1 MDSPSVQV
9 TGISNRPLLSLPSEL
24 VTKAFC
30 LLPSFSDVLALT
42 ATCSRL
48 RHIWTTNTTTIYRQV
63 APRSIPC
70 EPYARSLLA
79 DQGSPA
85 RDSSTMSAGDVNRM
99 LRNSRMI
106 EKEILQFE
114 EDIVRR
120 VRSTFYAPVSM
131 MIIDSNEIYSQR
143 HKSCRTRRMVWPRGA

>member
-1 MDSPSVQV
+1 MTDQARAIDSPSVQV
-9 TGISNRPLLSLPSEL
+9 TGISNLPLLSLPSEL

-30 LLPSFSDVLALT
+30 LLPLFSDLLALA

-48 RHIWTTNTTTIYRQV
+48 RHIWTTNTTTIYCQV

-70 EPYARSLLA
+70 ESYARSLLA

-85 RDSSTMSAGDVNRM
+85 RDLSTMSAGDVNRM
-99 LRNSRMI
+99 LRNSRVI

-120 VRSTFYAPVSM
+120 VRSTFYAPRCGSKY
-131 MIIDSNEIYSQR
+131 DSNR
-143 HKSCRTRRMVWPRGA
+143 F